1 MEIFEGVDCCCQC
14 FDIRHV
20 YICVCANML
29 VFRIFLDQMFKYASV
44 NHPVIYG
51 DTICI

>member
-1 MEIFEGVDCCCQC
+1 MLIVVVNALTYGMFISVFVQTCC
-14 FDIRHV
+14 
-20 YICVCANML
+20 
-29 VFRIFLDQMFKYASV
+29 FLDQMFKYASV